1 MANDPFSIKD
11 IVTIAA
17 LFFGPVV
24 AVWITLW
31 SQRRLAKQSA
41 KRQLF
46 LTLMANRKR
55 WPPTIDWVNALNL
68 IDVVF
73 ADDDDVVSAW
83 HSLYDAVST
92 NPFPQERVNHSQIE
106 LLSTMAHSLG
116 YKYLQQTDI
125 DKYYS
130 PVALGEQANLA
141 QNILTEF
148 LRVLK
153 AVPTGQ
159 SQMPPSVPPS

>member
-83 HSLYDAVST
+83 HSLYDAVSRT
-92 NPFPQERVNHSQIE
+92 RLPHRSE
-106 LLSTMAHSLG
+106 
-116 YKYLQQTDI
+116 
-125 DKYYS
+125 
-130 PVALGEQANLA
+130 
-141 QNILTEF
+141 
-148 LRVLK
+148 
-153 AVPTGQ
+153 
-159 SQMPPSVPPS
+159 